1 MKIFAQEEEAEGT
14 KKLACNISALVND
27 SEYSCKEI
35 FVALTAVL
43 SEFVITN
50 IPEEKIQEAINCISF
65 IVLESKAELEK
76 QKAELE
82 KQS

>member
-1 MKIFAQEEEAEGT
+1 MKIFAQEEEAERT
-14 KKLACNISALVND
+14 KKLACRISALVKD
-27 SEYSCKEI
+27 SEHSCNEI
-35 FVALTAVL
+35 FVALTAAL

-65 IVLESKAELEK
+65 VVLESKEKLEK

-82 KQS
+82 K